1 MVVAGDIPAH
11 ARPGRRQQAQL
22 RMGEFPAP
30 DENEWS
36 GLQIEEDWQKP
47 HSKLR
52 SRLAGLTEIIF
63 SICVVKSPK
72 RENYFF

>member
-1 MVVAGDIPAH
+1 
-11 ARPGRRQQAQL
+11 
-22 RMGEFPAP
+22 MGEFPAP

>member
-1 MVVAGDIPAH
+1 MRKLPTA
-11 ARPGRRQQAQL
+11 
-22 RMGEFPAP
+22 

-52 SRLAGLTEIIF
+52 CPARG
-63 SICVVKSPK
+63 VD
-72 RENYFF
+72 